1 MARKKLQPVTR
12 EDARAIGAM
21 LRGLRRAAGYR
32 AVQDAAAAGGFP
44 AARQT
49 IYAYERGGLTP
60 SLQQFLEIIEFYALH
75 PSRGDGTK
83 RGRPASPGRRLRDP
97 CAHPARLPR
106 EAGARADGTDPAAAH
121 RGPASHAPE
130 HVMLTQID
138 HVGIAV
144 ADLEDEVERYRRS
157 FGLEPT
163 HRERMQDQGVEEV

>member
-60 SLQQFLEIIEFYALH
+60 SLHQFLELTEFYALH
-75 PSRGDGTK
+75 PSRGDGAK
-83 RGRPASPGRRLRDP
+83 PEDDLR
-97 CAHPARLPR
+97 A
-106 EAGARADGTDPAAAH
+106 
-121 RGPASHAPE
+121 
-130 HVMLTQID
+130 Q
-138 HVGIAV
+138 AV
-144 ADLEDEVERYRRS
+144 ASVTRALTLPAYHVKQAHELMERLQPRLAEGQRRKRRGS
-157 FGLEPT
+157 
-163 HRERMQDQGVEEV
+163 